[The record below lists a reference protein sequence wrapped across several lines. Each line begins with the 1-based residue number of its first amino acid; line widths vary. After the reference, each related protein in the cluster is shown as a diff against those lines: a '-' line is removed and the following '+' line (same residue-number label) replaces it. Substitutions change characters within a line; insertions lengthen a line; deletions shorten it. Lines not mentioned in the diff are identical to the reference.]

1 MDVLSDTL
9 KVVRLSGAVFLRA
22 KLPSPWAVASAT
34 ASELAEYLRLPSD
47 CIAVFHIL
55 ARGSCWLSIPGSAP
69 VLLKAGDAVL
79 LPQNC
84 PHVVGSDWSLSPI
97 SFRAVLPATMPSD
110 GIAEVV
116 GGSIGEMTQL
126 ICGYLHCDQRFNPL
140 IGALPDVMVV
150 HPNHDGRAVETEAAT
165 EMEIVRARTLASSAA
180 LAIPPGDW
188 LETTLRHTVE
198 EALGER
204 PGNTDM
210 LARLSEILFV
220 EVVRRYMQQLPAAQ
234 HGWLAGVSDPVVGH
248 ALRLLH
254 ARPEHAWTVEDLA
267 RAVAVSRSTLAQ
279 RFTALIGETPM
290 HYLAA
295 WRIQL
300 AKYLLKQTNLNLVEV
315 ALRVGYESDVAF
327 NRAFKRHVG
336 QPPAAWR
343 VAS

>member
-55 ARGSCWLSIPGSAP
+55 ARGSCWLSTPGSAP

-84 PHVVGSDWSLSPI
+84 PHVVGSDWSLDPI
-97 SFRAVLPATMPSD
+97 SFRAVLPATMPPD
-110 GIAEVV
+110 GITEVV
-116 GGSIGEMTQL
+116 GGSVGEMTQL

-140 IGALPDVMVV
+140 LGALPDVMVV
-150 HPNHDGRAVETEAAT
+150 HPNHDGREAEAKAETELSGAGAGA
-165 EMEIVRARTLASSAA
+165 VA
-180 LAIPPGDW
+180 LAIQPGDW

-204 PGNTDM
+204 PGNADM

-220 EVVRRYMQQLPAAQ
+220 EVVRRYMQQLPVAQ

-254 ARPEHAWTVEDLA
+254 ARPEHSWTVEDLA
-267 RAVAVSRSTLAQ
+267 QAVAVSRSSLAQ
-279 RFTALIGETPM
+279 RFTTLIGETPM

-315 ALRVGYESDVAF
+315 AQRVGYDSDVAF

-343 VAS
+343 IAG

>member
-1 MDVLSDTL
+1 
-9 KVVRLSGAVFLRA
+9 
-22 KLPSPWAVASAT
+22 
-34 ASELAEYLRLPSD
+34 
-47 CIAVFHIL
+47 
-55 ARGSCWLSIPGSAP
+55 
-69 VLLKAGDAVL
+69 
-79 LPQNC
+79 
-84 PHVVGSDWSLSPI
+84 
-97 SFRAVLPATMPSD
+97 MPPD
-110 GIAEVV
+110 GITEVV
-116 GGSIGEMTQL
+116 GGNVGEVTQL
-126 ICGYLHCDQRFNPL
+126 VCGYLHCDQRFNPL
-140 IGALPDVMVV
+140 LGALPDVMVV
-150 HPNHDGRAVETEAAT
+150 HPNHDGRAAETGLSGAGA
-165 EMEIVRARTLASSAA
+165 LGSAA
-180 LAIPPGDW
+180 LAIQPGDW

-343 VAS
+343 VAG

>member
-22 KLPSPWAVASAT
+22 KLVSPWAVESAPSV
-34 ASELAEYLRLPSD
+34 ALAEFLRLPSD
-47 CIAVFHIL
+47 CIAVFHVI
-55 ARGSCWLSIPGSAP
+55 ARGCCWLTIPDSSP

-84 PHVVGSDWSLSPI
+84 PHIVGSDTGLPTM
-97 SFRAVLPATMPSD
+97 SFRDILPATLPPE
-110 GIAEVV
+110 GIVEIA
-116 GGSIGEMTQL
+116 GGSIGEPTQL

-140 IGALPDVMVV
+140 IGALPDVMMI
-150 HPNHDGRAVETEAAT
+150 HRCDDGYESGARVPASAT
-165 EMEIVRARTLASSAA
+165 A
-180 LAIPPGDW
+180 LAIQPGDW
-188 LETTLRHTVE
+188 LETTLRHTVD

-220 EVVRRYMQQLPAAQ
+220 ELVRRYMQQLPAAH
-234 HGWLAGVSDPVVGH
+234 HGWLAGVRDPIVGQV
-248 ALRLLH
+248 LRLVH
-254 ARPEHAWTVEDLA
+254 AHPEHDWTVESLA
-267 RAVAVSRSTLAQ
+267 QQVAVSRSTLAQ
-279 RFTALIGETPM
+279 RFTDLIGETPM
-290 HYLAA
+290 RYLAN

-300 AKYLLKQTNLNLVEV
+300 AKHLLKHSNLNLAEV
-315 ALRVGYESDVAF
+315 AQRVGYESAVAF

-343 VAS
+343 IAANEQ

>member
-1 MDVLSDTL
+1 MA
-9 KVVRLSGAVFLRA
+9 GA
-22 KLPSPWAVASAT
+22 
-34 ASELAEYLRLPSD
+34 
-47 CIAVFHIL
+47 
-55 ARGSCWLSIPGSAP
+55 
-69 VLLKAGDAVL
+69 
-79 LPQNC
+79 
-84 PHVVGSDWSLSPI
+84 
-97 SFRAVLPATMPSD
+97 
-110 GIAEVV
+110 
-116 GGSIGEMTQL
+116 
-126 ICGYLHCDQRFNPL
+126 
-140 IGALPDVMVV
+140 GAL
-150 HPNHDGRAVETEAAT
+150 A
-165 EMEIVRARTLASSAA
+165 SAA
-180 LAIPPGDW
+180 LAIQPGDW

-267 RAVAVSRSTLAQ
+267 QAVAVSRSSLAQ

-300 AKYLLKQTNLNLVEV
+300 AKYLLKQTDLNLVEV
-315 ALRVGYESDVAF
+315 G
-327 NRAFKRHVG
+327 
-336 QPPAAWR
+336 AAR
-343 VAS
+343 RL

>member
-22 KLPSPWAVASAT
+22 RLTSPWAVESAT
-34 ASELAEYLRLPSD
+34 ACELAEYLRLPSD
-47 CIAVFHIL
+47 CIAVFHVL
-55 ARGSCWLSIPGSAP
+55 AQGRCWLSIPGAAP
-69 VLLKAGDAVL
+69 VLLQAGDAVL

-84 PHVVGSDWSLSPI
+84 AHVVGSDSSISPVP
-97 SFRAVLPATMPSD
+97 FRAVLPAAMPPD

-126 ICGYLHCDQRFNPL
+126 VCGYLHCDQRFNPL

-150 HPNHDGRAVETEAAT
+150 RLRDDGHDGHAA
-165 EMEIVRARTLASSAA
+165 EIAGGDA
-180 LAIPPGDW
+180 LAPSAVLTIQSGDW
-188 LETTLRHTVE
+188 LETTLRHTAE

-220 EVVRRYMQQLPAAQ
+220 EVVRRYMQQLPAAH
-234 HGWLAGVSDPVVGH
+234 HGWLAGVSDPIVGH

-254 ARPEHAWTVEDLA
+254 ACPEQSWTVEDLA

-279 RFTALIGETPM
+279 RFTTLIGETPM
-290 HYLAA
+290 RYLAT

-315 ALRVGYESDVAF
+315 AQRVGYESDVAF

-343 VAS
+343 LAG

>member
-1 MDVLSDTL
+1 
-9 KVVRLSGAVFLRA
+9 
-22 KLPSPWAVASAT
+22 
-34 ASELAEYLRLPSD
+34 
-47 CIAVFHIL
+47 
-55 ARGSCWLSIPGSAP
+55 
-69 VLLKAGDAVL
+69 
-79 LPQNC
+79 
-84 PHVVGSDWSLSPI
+84 
-97 SFRAVLPATMPSD
+97 MPSD

-267 RAVAVSRSTLAQ
+267 RAVAVSRSTLAH

-343 VAS
+343 VAG

>member
-55 ARGSCWLSIPGSAP
+55 ARGSCWLSIPGAAP

-97 SFRAVLPATMPSD
+97 SFRAVLPATMPPD

-116 GGSIGEMTQL
+116 GGSMGEMTQL

-150 HPNHDGRAVETEAAT
+150 HPNHDGRAVEADAELSGAD
-165 EMEIVRARTLASSAA
+165 VLASSAA

-188 LETTLRHTVE
+188 LETTLRHTVD

-267 RAVAVSRSTLAQ
+267 QAVAVSRSTLAQ

-300 AKYLLKQTNLNLVEV
+300 AKYLLKQTNLNLGEV

-343 VAS
+343 VAG

>member
-9 KVVRLSGAVFLRA
+9 KVVRLSGAVFQRA

-343 VAS
+343 VAG

>member
-343 VAS
+343 VAG

>member
-22 KLPSPWAVASAT
+22 KLPAPWAVASAT
-34 ASELAEYLRLPSD
+34 ANELAEYLRLPSD

-84 PHVVGSDWSLSPI
+84 PHIVGSDWSLSPI
-97 SFRAVLPATMPSD
+97 SFRAVLPTTMPPD
-110 GIAEVV
+110 GITEVV
-116 GGSIGEMTQL
+116 GGNVGEMTQL

-140 IGALPDVMVV
+140 LGALPDVMVV
-150 HPNHDGRAVETEAAT
+150 HPNHDGREAEAA
-165 EMEIVRARTLASSAA
+165 IAGAGA
-180 LAIPPGDW
+180 LAIQPGDW

-267 RAVAVSRSTLAQ
+267 QAVAVSRSSLAQ

-315 ALRVGYESDVAF
+315 AQRVGYDSDVAF

-343 VAS
+343 IAG